1 MIHAEPQAE
10 WSDATVMVV
19 DDEPLIC
26 RMLERVLEQRGY
38 EQVQS
43 FTDPEEARSSYVA
56 LKPDLVLLDLHM
68 PKLDGTALLKWIME
82 RPSELRA
89 PVIIMT
95 GAGRAEDAHRT
106 LALGAADFL
115 HKPVDTTELLL
126 RVRHQL
132 RERRLRR
139 ELAEHNERLGSLVQ
153 ERAGELA
160 LLSRVLDEMPLPAFV
175 LTRDLQL
182 HFANERGK
190 RFLADADAEMPD
202 VLAVTTRRRA
212 EVAAILRGLGQQPQ
226 RIPVVVRGADGRE
239 RRTELQAQR
248 VNGDLIALL
257 FHDVEEQEL
266 AKETLGRALSR
277 ERESVDRMRALET
290 LRTNFL
296 TAVSHELRTPL
307 TVVLGIAEL
316 LRRHG
321 VALDE
326 GQRSE
331 LLERLEENADRLAL
345 LLEDLLDLNRL
356 SEQQRSVTLERS
368 DLAELVAGVLA
379 ELADGDE
386 HPIKVELEPCQVD
399 VEVATMRRVVS
410 NLVRNARVHTPAGTS
425 IEVALRRVEDRVRLT
440 VADRGPGVPDRLKQ
454 RIFERFEQGG
464 SAPSHQP
471 GTGIGLTLVR
481 GFVALYGGEV
491 WVEDTPGGGATFVVD
506 LPAPS

>member
-1 MIHAEPQAE
+1 
-10 WSDATVMVV
+10 
-19 DDEPLIC
+19 
-26 RMLERVLEQRGY
+26 
-38 EQVQS
+38 
-43 FTDPEEARSSYVA
+43 
-56 LKPDLVLLDLHM
+56 
-68 PKLDGTALLKWIME
+68 
-82 RPSELRA
+82 
-89 PVIIMT
+89 
-95 GAGRAEDAHRT
+95 
-106 LALGAADFL
+106 LGAADFL

-139 ELAEHNERLGSLVQ
+139 ELAEHNERLGSLVE

-182 HFANERGK
+182 HFANARGK
-190 RFLADADAEMPD
+190 RFLADADEQMPD
-202 VLAVTTRRRA
+202 VLAVTPRRRA
-212 EVAAILRGLGQQPQ
+212 EVAATLKGLGDQPQ
-226 RIPVVVRGADGRE
+226 RIPVVVRAPDGRE

-248 VNGDLIALL
+248 VKGDLIALL

-277 ERESVDRMRALET
+277 ERESVEQMRALEA

-321 VALDE
+321 GTLGE

-331 LLERLEENADRLAL
+331 LLERLEDNADRLAL

-356 SEQQRSVTLERS
+356 SEQQRSVSLERT
-368 DLAELVAGVLA
+368 DLAELVAAVLD
-379 ELADGDE
+379 EVADRDE
-386 HPIKVELEPCQVD
+386 HPLKVELEPCQAD

-410 NLVRNARVHTPAGTS
+410 NLVRNARVHTPAGTP
-425 IEVALRRVEDRVRLT
+425 IEVALRQVTDRVRLT
-440 VADRGPGVPDRLKQ
+440 VADRGHGVPDGLKR

-481 GFVALYGGEV
+481 GFVELYGGEV

-506 LPAPS
+506 LPAPT